1 MNKHFSPNEK
11 EIGLKEEKSV
21 SNARSNSRLFIKS
34 YKEESH
40 QMTQTLTERNN
51 AQDDDLRPKISKA

>member
-1 MNKHFSPNEK
+1 MLLMSADPKCCTKVKILNKNFMNKHFSPNEK

-40 QMTQTLTERNN
+40 
-51 AQDDDLRPKISKA
+51 